1 MWEERY
7 AASEDFVFGT
17 APAQFLRDHLD
28 HLIPDRSAL
37 AVADGEGR
45 NSVFMAERG
54 LDVTA
59 LEFAPTALERA
70 RALATEKQVTVDF

>member
-7 AASEDFVFGT
+7 SNSDGYLFGK
-17 APAQFLRDHLD
+17 APARFLRDHEAL
-28 HLIPDRSAL
+28 LQPGQSAL

-45 NSVFMAERG
+45 NSVFMAQRG

-59 LEFAPTALERA
+59 VEFA
-70 RALATEKQVTVDF
+70 